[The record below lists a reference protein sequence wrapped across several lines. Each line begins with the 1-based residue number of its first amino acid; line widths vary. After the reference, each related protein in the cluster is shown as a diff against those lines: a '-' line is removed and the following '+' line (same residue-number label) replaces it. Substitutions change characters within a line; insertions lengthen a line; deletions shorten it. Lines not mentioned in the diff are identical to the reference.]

1 MRGFALLRTNEF
13 TYDKKQPLSFLGG
26 CFLSAKAAFS
36 ARKDSYVIASQC
48 AHWRGNPHP
57 LTHLDDETAK
67 KGERIA
73 TGDLRSPSQ

>member
-1 MRGFALLRTNEF
+1 MG
-13 TYDKKQPLSFLGG
+13 
-26 CFLSAKAAFS
+26 KAVFS
-36 ARKDSYVIASQC
+36 APKDSYVIASQC

-73 TGDLRSPSQ
+73 TPVTSVTGSQ